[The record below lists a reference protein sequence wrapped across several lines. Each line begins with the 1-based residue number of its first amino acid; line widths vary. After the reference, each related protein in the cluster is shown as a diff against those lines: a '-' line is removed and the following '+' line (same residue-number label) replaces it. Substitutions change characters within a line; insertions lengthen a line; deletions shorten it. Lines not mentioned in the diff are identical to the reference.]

1 MGQTQREFL
10 YSSLGCIVGQTQRE
24 AVAEGKH
31 KPRSF
36 FVVLHSPAGP
46 GPGVPGSAGS
56 QAGQPWSPNPRRA
69 YRCAEAPGARD
80 VELDR
85 VPAGERTSGMK
96 TGESE
101 T

>member
-1 MGQTQREFL
+1 M
-10 YSSLGCIVGQTQRE
+10 
-24 AVAEGKH
+24 
-31 KPRSF
+31 
-36 FVVLHSPAGP
+36 
-46 GPGVPGSAGS
+46 PGSAGS
-56 QAGQPWSPNPRRA
+56 QAGQPWGPSPRRA

>member
-1 MGQTQREFL
+1 M
-10 YSSLGCIVGQTQRE
+10 
-24 AVAEGKH
+24 AEGKH

-46 GPGVPGSAGS
+46 GPAGS
-56 QAGQPWSPNPRRA
+56 QAGQPWGPSPRRA